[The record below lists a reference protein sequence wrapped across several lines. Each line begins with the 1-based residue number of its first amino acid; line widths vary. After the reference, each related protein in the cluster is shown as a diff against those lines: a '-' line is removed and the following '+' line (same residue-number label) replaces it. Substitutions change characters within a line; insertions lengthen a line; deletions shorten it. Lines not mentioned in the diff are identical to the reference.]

1 MNPPKPLNTLTFFS
15 LTFNKR
21 RMTKSEKTNTNPLS
35 VEEAII
41 ELLSKRSS
49 ATSKELSEL
58 SGLSRSAITSHLRTM
73 IANEIVE
80 PTEPARSPKQRYRLA
95 GK

>member
-1 MNPPKPLNTLTFFS
+1 
-15 LTFNKR
+15 
-21 RMTKSEKTNTNPLS
+21 MTKSERTNTNPLS

-41 ELLSKRSS
+41 KLLSKRSS

-58 SGLSRSAITSHLRTM
+58 SGLSRSAITSHLRTI
-73 IANEIVE
+73 IANEIAE

-95 GK
+95 RE